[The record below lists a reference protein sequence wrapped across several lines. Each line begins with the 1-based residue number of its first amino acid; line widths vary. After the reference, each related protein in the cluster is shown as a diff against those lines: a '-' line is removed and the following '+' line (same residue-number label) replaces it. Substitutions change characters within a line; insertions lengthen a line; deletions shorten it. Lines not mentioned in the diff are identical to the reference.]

1 MKTNK
6 DVQAIMEFNG
16 VIRNYLKMKRIELK
30 VELGEEIK
38 LNTTIFKPIEIIGEL
53 PSMYR
58 VFNVEVKHNNGTL
71 TYRQLHELHL
81 IELVKRSQNN
91 KQL

>member
-6 DVQAIMEFNG
+6 DVQAIMEFNR
-16 VIRNYLKMKRIELK
+16 VIKNYLKMKRIELR
-30 VELGEEIK
+30 VDLNEEIK

-58 VFNVEVKHNNGTL
+58 VYNVEVSHGNRVVKH
-71 TYRQLHELHL
+71 RQLHELHL
-81 IELVKRSQNN
+81 IALKKRSNESTN
-91 KQL
+91 

>member
-38 LNTTIFKPIEIIGEL
+38 LNTTIFKPIEIIVEL